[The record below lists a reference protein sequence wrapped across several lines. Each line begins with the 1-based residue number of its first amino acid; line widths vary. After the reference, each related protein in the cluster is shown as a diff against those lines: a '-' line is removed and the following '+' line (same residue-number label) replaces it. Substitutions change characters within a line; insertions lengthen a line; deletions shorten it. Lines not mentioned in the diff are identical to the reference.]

1 MKVYVLFVLGG
12 LLCCLSAWGQRSM
25 AYREIPSGISVFS
38 GKDNE
43 AGMVF
48 FCPSEISL
56 SFQSSLRETVD
67 VYLTEKKGD
76 NTVYYIR
83 FKVGRKY
90 RGRKL
95 SVLAPGYNSLTFEV
109 EMAPK
114 ELRQY
119 SLFDPNEAFVNGCYA
134 EFRKRGRNFFQQG
147 MYQEAREQYMTALEC
162 SDRPVDTDLKER
174 IADIDAITS
183 YLERAES
190 AVKCSDYNTARTH
203 LMKALMLNPNDQAI
217 QVRKRDV
224 EQLYLSDCSLC
235 AEQAEAY
242 YKNGEREKA
251 MELFDRMVAQNCLD
265 SENVSKRTQRIFNR
279 LSLRKQK
286 GRVIVYEYGF
296 KQAPIGI
303 SSGTYLN
310 RGVGMY
316 SSVFLHPTV
325 FKIEAENNEDKVDMC
340 EWGMTMGG
348 TFRVA
353 RASAKLPVWFFVGAG
368 MVQHKEVLRI
378 EESGFSYVSIPCETG
393 LLVKLLK
400 DRLALRY
407 TIQYRFLLKTENATT
422 YNASDR
428 VAKTKHSIGI
438 GICF

>member
-1 MKVYVLFVLGG
+1 
-12 LLCCLSAWGQRSM
+12 
-25 AYREIPSGISVFS
+25 
-38 GKDNE
+38 
-43 AGMVF
+43 
-48 FCPSEISL
+48 
-56 SFQSSLRETVD
+56 
-67 VYLTEKKGD
+67 
-76 NTVYYIR
+76 
-83 FKVGRKY
+83 
-90 RGRKL
+90 
-95 SVLAPGYNSLTFEV
+95 
-109 EMAPK
+109 
-114 ELRQY
+114 
-119 SLFDPNEAFVNGCYA
+119 
-134 EFRKRGRNFFQQG
+134 
-147 MYQEAREQYMTALEC
+147 
-162 SDRPVDTDLKER
+162 
-174 IADIDAITS
+174 
-183 YLERAES
+183 
-190 AVKCSDYNTARTH
+190 
-203 LMKALMLNPNDQAI
+203 
-217 QVRKRDV
+217 
-224 EQLYLSDCSLC
+224 
-235 AEQAEAY
+235 
-242 YKNGEREKA
+242 

-378 EESGFSYVSIPCETG
+378 EESGLSYVSIPCETG